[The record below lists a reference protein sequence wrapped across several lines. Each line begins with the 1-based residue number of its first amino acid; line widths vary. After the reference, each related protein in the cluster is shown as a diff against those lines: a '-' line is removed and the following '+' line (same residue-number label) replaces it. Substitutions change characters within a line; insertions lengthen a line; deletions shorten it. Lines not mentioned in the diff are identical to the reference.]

1 MLRKI
6 KLTSAAA
13 TPAARESHLA
23 VKYASLLLCG
33 VTLALSVAPASAEE
47 PTVDEMVCALNP
59 QCKKPFVDRR
69 LRGVTA
75 TATVHRLGSFDRTVN
90 FAFDSAS

>member
-1 MLRKI
+1 MTMLRKI

-13 TPAARESHLA
+13 TSAARESHLA

-47 PTVDEMVCALNP
+47 LMSREIWSWARRASIHIPTAVVI
-59 QCKKPFVDRR
+59 VRDR
-69 LRGVTA
+69 A
-75 TATVHRLGSFDRTVN
+75 TQITGART
-90 FAFDSAS
+90 

>member
-59 QCKKPFVDRR
+59 QCKKPFVDRPYR
-69 LRGVTA
+69 EFCI
-75 TATVHRLGSFDRTVN
+75 RLGRADDGCAQGAR
-90 FAFDSAS
+90 